1 MNFLLGIA
9 EGYCFIN
16 VIDSIAGKNENII
29 LRGEPLRI
37 ILLFL
42 YWQFRSNNMDCF
54 YPGVCSSGQ
63 IIGTASI
70 SDVCNS
76 GYIIQTILICIMP
89 DIRINRQNDKQRDLD
104 NISPDHH
111 IGKPYG

>member
-29 LRGEPLRI
+29 LRGKPLRI

-54 YPGVCSSGQ
+54 YPGVGISGQ

>member
-54 YPGVCSSGQ
+54 YPGVCISGP
-63 IIGTASI
+63 IIGT
-70 SDVCNS
+70 
-76 GYIIQTILICIMP
+76 GYIIQTISICIMP